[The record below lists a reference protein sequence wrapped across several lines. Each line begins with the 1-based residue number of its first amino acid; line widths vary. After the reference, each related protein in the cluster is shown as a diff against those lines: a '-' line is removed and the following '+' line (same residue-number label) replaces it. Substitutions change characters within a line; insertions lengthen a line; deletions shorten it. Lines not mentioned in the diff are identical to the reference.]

1 MPQLKLDIN
10 DAGELAEMLTFLR
23 EWLTTE
29 PRLPA
34 LLAERIGHPAYGIP
48 QLRDDLDRFIFLLGG
63 SDGEHLITSDTPE
76 EGEPRDY

>member
-1 MPQLKLDIN
+1 MPQLKLDIS
-10 DAGELAEMLTFLR
+10 DACELAEILTFLR

-29 PRLPA
+29 PRLQA

-63 SDGEHLITSDTPE
+63 NDGEHLFTSDTE
-76 EGEPRDY
+76 EG

>member
-1 MPQLKLDIN
+1 MPQIKLDIN

-29 PRLPA
+29 PRLQP

-63 SDGEHLITSDTPE
+63 NDGEHLFTSDTE
-76 EGEPRDY
+76 EG

>member
-1 MPQLKLDIN
+1 MPPLKLDIN

-34 LLAERIGHPAYGIP
+34 LLAERIGHPAYGA
-48 QLRDDLDRFIFLLGG
+48 
-63 SDGEHLITSDTPE
+63 SSCATTWTASSSCSAATTASA
-76 EGEPRDY
+76 